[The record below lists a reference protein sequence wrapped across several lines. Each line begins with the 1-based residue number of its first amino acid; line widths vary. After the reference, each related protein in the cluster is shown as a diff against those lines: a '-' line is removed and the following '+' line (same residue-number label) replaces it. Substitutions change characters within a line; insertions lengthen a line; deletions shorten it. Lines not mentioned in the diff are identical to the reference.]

1 MKLPYKRIVYKI
13 IGLVS
18 ILFLFSCKEKPKTYQ
33 GYSKQKDFYY
43 KLISLGDETKK
54 TDSSLCLWIHAS
66 CKTLSD
72 SMFWNTKHN
81 SNQTF
86 FITKNSSAFLKNMYG
101 FSVGDSLH

>member
-1 MKLPYKRIVYKI
+1 MNVLYKRIVYGI
-13 IGLVS
+13 TGLVS
-18 ILFLFSCKEKPKTYQ
+18 TLFVFSCKEKPKTYQ
-33 GYSKQKDFYY
+33 GYSKQKDVYY

-72 SMFWNTKHN
+72 SMFWDTKHN

-86 FITKNSSAFLKNMYG
+86 FITKSSPSLLKNIYG
-101 FSVGDSLH
+101 FSV